1 MADDIKLVVGVD
13 YTELTGLIRTT
24 GETKTAVK
32 ALAQD
37 FSKTGNQRQY
47 MRGINRVVAAQR
59 NLSDSS
65 RMSQSEIMK
74 LGAETRRQTRFKE
87 ALANATKSAA
97 RAEKN
102 FTESQMAAT
111 KESKNFGVVTQQAGY
126 QVSDFIVQIQSG
138 TNGFVAFGQQ
148 ASQLVGVLPLV
159 ASRIGLTT
167 GAAIGLSASLGII
180 IPIITMV
187 GAALTRT
194 GGEAKTFSDAIGEV
208 ESALS
213 DYEDA
218 LDNILD
224 KDLEEKFGSTAESIR
239 KIEEATLDLSLALGK
254 IEISN
259 AFAKLTEDV
268 DKSLTATQKLLRGM
282 SKTGGQLLDIITFG
296 QGDYRAAAGELFTGD
311 KALKEMGL
319 GGIIQ
324 EQDITNLQAL
334 FKTGQ
339 FKAALYDIED
349 IFNDIKASNRTLGV
363 DAITFLLNLK
373 DSAKTAAELQ
383 AKLDGSAEKAKKR
396 TEEEKQRLKNEEF
409 FMKVQEDYIAESEE
423 AAKKAAETRK
433 KIRLKE
439 FEHQSD
445 LIAKQKN
452 EEIDTAV
459 KIYNERKAT
468 RKKLDLEAYEYQS
481 DLIAKQKNE
490 EIDTAVKIYNERK
503 ATRKKLD
510 LEAYEYQSDLIAK
523 QKENELEVA
532 VEIYKKRKELEE
544 ELHNTRVRL
553 QMEFNKTPIFI
564 NMNSLEKAAEIY
576 KGRLKEEGKTKPESM
591 ASIIK
596 SMEEEAKLQ
605 RQIVGLSEKEADR
618 LQILYDLKEQ
628 NKTASGKMTEAQL
641 KQAAERIAAINA
653 ETAAMEAQMQKIQ
666 DVADSIETHFGDAL
680 MGIVTDFDILNGSI
694 EDFGYNAEQVFK
706 KMASEIIKELYRIFV
721 VKKITGFVEGAIT
734 GTYADLGRVGA
745 PSMDGGGYTG
755 SGPRSGGLDGKGGF
769 LAMLHPRET
778 VIDHTKGQSGG
789 VTIQQSFNF
798 SANGD
803 ESVKR
808 MIAQAAPQIAKMTE
822 KGIMDSRRRG
832 GQMKAVF
839 G

>member
-439 FEHQSD
+439 FE
-445 LIAKQKN
+445 
-452 EEIDTAV
+452 
-459 KIYNERKAT
+459 
-468 RKKLDLEAYEYQS
+468 YQS
-481 DLIAKQKNE
+481 QLIQNQKDE

-618 LQILYDLKEQ
+618 LQILYNLKEQ

-641 KQAAERIAAINA
+641 KQAADRIAAINA
-653 ETAAMEAQMQKIQ
+653 ETAALEAQEQRLQ
-666 DVADSIETHFGDAL
+666 
-680 MGIVTDFDILNGSI
+680 GIANTLANEFENSFMSMIDGTKSVDGAFRDMSRN
-694 EDFGYNAEQVFK
+694 
-706 KMASEIIKELYRIFV
+706 IISYLYRVLVLQKMIRGFGTIFAGSDNP
-721 VKKITGFVEGAIT
+721 ILSDIGGALSD
-734 GTYADLGRVGA
+734 Y
-745 PSMDGGGYTG
+745 SMDGGGYTG

-769 LAMLHPRET
+769 LAMLHPNET
-778 VIDHTKGQSGG
+778 VIDHTKGQSAEG
-789 VTIQQSFNF
+789 VTVVQNINISTGIQQTVR
-798 SANGD
+798 AEILGLL
-803 ESVKR
+803 
-808 MIAQAAPQIAKMTE
+808 PQIQEASKAAVLDAK
-822 KGIMDSRRRG
+822 RRG
-832 GQMKAVF
+832 GSFAGAF
-839 G
+839 

>member
-24 GETKTAVK
+24 SETKTAVK

-47 MRGINRVVAAQR
+47 MRGINRVVVAQR
-59 NLSDSS
+59 NLSSSS

-74 LGAETRRQTRFKE
+74 LGAETRRQIRFKE

-159 ASRIGLTT
+159 ASKIGLTT

-194 GGEAKTFSDAIGEV
+194 GSEAKTFSDAIGEV

-239 KIEEATLDLSLALGK
+239 KIEEATLGLSLALGK

-268 DKSLTATQKLLRGM
+268 DKSLTATQKFLRGM

-296 QGDYRAAAGELFTGD
+296 QGDYGAAAGELFTGD

-319 GGIIQ
+319 EGIIQ

-396 TEEEKQRLKNEEF
+396 TEEEEQRLKNEEF
-409 FMKVQEDYIAESEE
+409 FMKVQEDYIAKSEE
-423 AAKKAAETRK
+423 AAKEAAETRK

-439 FEHQSD
+439 FEHQSQ
-445 LIAKQKN
+445 LIKNQKD

-468 RKKLDLEAYEYQS
+468 RKKY
-481 DLIAKQKNE
+481 
-490 EIDTAVKIYNERK
+490 
-503 ATRKKLD
+503 D

-564 NMNSLEKAAEIY
+564 NMNSLERAAEIY

-596 SMEEEAKLQ
+596 GMEEEAKLQ
-605 RQIVGLSEKEADR
+605 RQIVGLSDQEADR

-628 NKTASGKMTEAQL
+628 NKDASGKMTEAQL

-666 DVADSIETHFGDAL
+666 DVADSFETHFGDAL

-706 KMASEIIKELYRIFV
+706 NMAREIIKELYRIFV
-721 VKKITGFVEGAIT
+721 VKKITGFISSAIT
-734 GTYADLGRVGA
+734 GTYNDLGRVGA
-745 PSMDGGGYTG
+745 PSMGDYDGGGYTG

-778 VIDHTKGQSGG
+778 VIDHTKGQSAEG
-789 VTIQQSFNF
+789 VTVVQNINISTGVQQTVRN
-798 SANGD
+798 
-803 ESVKR
+803 EIR
-808 MIAQAAPQIAKMTE
+808 TLMPQIANSAKAAVSDA
-822 KGIMDSRRRG
+822 KRRG
-832 GQMKAVF
+832 GSYGRALS
-839 G
+839 

>member
-268 DKSLTATQKLLRGM
+268 DKSLTATQKFLRGM

-319 GGIIQ
+319 EGIIQ

-481 DLIAKQKNE
+481 DLIAKQK
-490 EIDTAVKIYNERK
+490 
-503 ATRKKLD
+503 
-510 LEAYEYQSDLIAK
+510 
-523 QKENELEVA
+523 ENELEVA

-618 LQILYDLKEQ
+618 LQILYELKEQ
-628 NKTASGKMTEAQL
+628 NKTASGKMTEAEL
-641 KQAAERIAAINA
+641 IRSAERIAAINA

-680 MGIVTDFDILNGSI
+680 MSIVTDFDILNGSI

-745 PSMDGGGYTG
+745 PRLEGGGYTG

-789 VTIQQSFNF
+789 VTIQQNFNF